1 MFFQINAKKL
11 MGRKKYNK
19 IILISN
25 IGADYGGRTFVEEA
39 RKILNNNIIVL
50 FNAYNIDHLKWV
62 KDFPNDLFSNEPKYY
77 EEYLEC
83 FYDKTSDE
91 TKKCNH

>member
-1 MFFQINAKKL
+1 

-62 KDFPNDLFSNEPKYY
+62 KDFPNALFSNEPKYY